1 MISFKT
7 LRVFLSVARCGS
19 FLAASEHV
27 SLTAAGVGLQMKSLE
42 DELGFAV
49 FDRSGKSVTL
59 NHRGHQ
65 FAKKAEAI
73 IDLFEEA
80 KYDQD
85 ARELAGSM
93 RISSISTSMHLLVRA
108 IIAMRRTHPN
118 ITIESGIS
126 YSGGLKRRVVEG
138 EIDAALTVKSLH
150 ETMDDVLWTPLYKEP
165 LAFIYSKRHHEGGEI
180 GKILKKEIFF
190 QSAINSNTGILVDDI
205 MRRNH
210 IRAHQTIQIDAVR
223 VIIDLVRDGLG
234 VTILPLSRG
243 FDLGAYPDLEVRF
256 FDGPHA
262 YRTIG
267 FIENPNRSFLTS
279 ALRSQLLGQLD
290 QAAFPVPGPA

>member
-7 LRVFLSVARCGS
+7 LRIFLSVARYGS
-19 FLAASEHV
+19 FLAASERV
-27 SLTAAGVGLQMKSLE
+27 SLTAAGVGLQMKTLE
-42 DELGFAV
+42 DELGFTV
-49 FDRSGKSVTL
+49 FDRTGKSVRL

-65 FAKKAEAI
+65 FAKKAEAM

-85 ARELAGSM
+85 TRELSGSV

-108 IIAMRRTHPN
+108 IITMRKTHPN
-118 ITIESGIS
+118 ITVESGIS
-126 YSGGLKRRVVEG
+126 YSGSLKRRVVEG
-138 EIDAALTVKSLH
+138 DIDGALTVKSAH
-150 ETMDDVLWTPLYKEP
+150 ETMEDVLWSPLYKEP
-165 LAFIYSKRHHEGGEI
+165 LAFIYSKRHHDGGEI
-180 GKILKKEIFF
+180 GKMLEKEIFF
-190 QSAINSNTGILVDDI
+190 QSAINSNTGLLVDDI

-210 IRAHQTIQIDAVR
+210 IRAPQSIQIDAVR

-243 FDLGAYPDLEVRF
+243 FDVGAYPDLEVRF

-267 FIENPNRSFLTS
+267 FIENKSRSFLTS
-279 ALRSQLLGQLD
+279 ILRSQLLSHL
-290 QAAFPVPGPA
+290 